1 MRSAKCEIGFAPYYF
16 ANMDEN
22 IMKTQDNIIETKSF
36 DFAIK
41 IINLYKIIVYN
52 KNERTLATQILR
64 SGTSIGANVTEAQK
78 GQSKADFYA
87 KMNVALKEANETYYW
102 LRLLSETDYIS
113 NKEFINLENDIKE
126 IISILVAITKQQKTN
141 S

>member
-1 MRSAKCEIGFAPYYF
+1 MRSAKCEISFAPYHF
-16 ANMDEN
+16 ANLEEK

-41 IINLYKIIVYN
+41 IINLYKIIVYS

-78 GQSKADFYA
+78 GQSK
-87 KMNVALKEANETYYW
+87 K
-102 LRLLSETDYIS
+102 
-113 NKEFINLENDIKE
+113 
-126 IISILVAITKQQKTN
+126 
-141 S
+141 